1 MVKYYLR
8 YMITLVLFFIS
19 SHFFAQGVFSTV
31 TSNKSEVYVGE
42 PVAITVSVYTPTWFT
57 QGVDIGNLTVNGAFT
72 VYFRSVSTSRK
83 INGQTYAG
91 IQFIYNVFPFE
102 EQDIVIPALNFE
114 VESPNVGDYKGIRR
128 KVQSKEKVIKIKPT
142 PPDIDR
148 DQWFVTGGMTVRE
161 NWNGNLNAVKVGDVL
176 ERTITRNTRNTVA
189 ELIPPIIWDS
199 IPSVSSYP
207 IRPNVNTNKT
217 RTDISAIRTDGV
229 KYLFEEEGD
238 IILADMEFSWW
249 NPYQKK
255 YLKRTIKGRTISV
268 KPNPD
273 LGILR
278 TIKDSL
284 EVKQALIN
292 TEEDEK
298 EAKTYFGLS
307 LKQLLALL
315 VVLGIVLSILI
326 RYLLKARKA
335 YIRKRKEYRASETY
349 AFRRFLSTVSSNKS
363 HLILPTLYRW
373 ISHIQLEEPTLKAF
387 AAKAQY
393 APLNTEIDRLEKQL
407 NEQPGKL
414 IDVNKTIWRK
424 ARKSFLN
431 AKKKPREN
439 RFWVN
444 P

>member
-1 MVKYYLR
+1 
-8 YMITLVLFFIS
+8 
-19 SHFFAQGVFSTV
+19 
-31 TSNKSEVYVGE
+31 
-42 PVAITVSVYTPTWFT
+42 
-57 QGVDIGNLTVNGAFT
+57 
-72 VYFRSVSTSRK
+72 
-83 INGQTYAG
+83 
-91 IQFIYNVFPFE
+91 
-102 EQDIVIPALNFE
+102 
-114 VESPNVGDYKGIRR
+114 
-128 KVQSKEKVIKIKPT
+128 
-142 PPDIDR
+142 
-148 DQWFVTGGMTVRE
+148 
-161 NWNGNLNAVKVGDVL
+161 
-176 ERTITRNTRNTVA
+176 
-189 ELIPPIIWDS
+189 
-199 IPSVSSYP
+199 
-207 IRPNVNTNKT
+207 
-217 RTDISAIRTDGV
+217 
-229 KYLFEEEGD
+229 
-238 IILADMEFSWW
+238 MEFSWW

-284 EVKQALIN
+284 NVKQALIN

-307 LKQLLALL
+307 LKELLALL

-326 RYLLKARKA
+326 RFLLKARKA

-349 AFRRFLSTVSSNKS
+349 AFRRFLSKVSSKKS
-363 HLILPTLYRW
+363 NLILPALYRW
-373 ISHIQLEEPTLKAF
+373 ISHIQLEAPTLKAF

-393 APLNTEIDRLEKQL
+393 EPLITEIDQLEKQL
-407 NEQPGKL
+407 NEQPEKL
-414 IDVNKTIWRK
+414 IDLDKTIWRK

>member
-1 MVKYYLR
+1 MVKRYLR

-31 TSNKSEVYVGE
+31 TSNKSQVYVGE

-57 QGVDIGNLTVNGAFT
+57 KGVDIGNLTVNGAFT

-83 INGQTYAG
+83 IKGQTYAG

-128 KVQSKEKVIKIKPT
+128 KIQSKEKVIKIKPT
-142 PPDIDR
+142 PPEIDR

-161 NWNGNLNAVKVGDVL
+161 NWKGNLKAVKVGDVI
-176 ERTITRNTRNTVA
+176 ERTITRYTRNTVA
-189 ELIPPIIWDS
+189 ELIPPILWDS
-199 IPSVSSYP
+199 ILSVSEYP
-207 IRPNVNTNKT
+207 IRPEVTTNKT

-229 KYLFEEEGD
+229 KYLFEEEGE
-238 IILADMEFSWW
+238 IVLADMEFSWW

-255 YLKRTIKGRTISV
+255 YLKRTIKGRTIRV

-284 EVKQALIN
+284 EVKQELIN
-292 TEEDEK
+292 TEEEKK

-307 LKQLLALL
+307 LKEFLALL
-315 VVLGIVLSILI
+315 VVVSIVIYLFI

-335 YIRKRKEYRASETY
+335 FIRKWGAYRASESY
-349 AFRRFLSTVSSNKS
+349 AFKRFLSDSNSEDPGKAIPALYHWIG
-363 HLILPTLYRW
+363 HLNLT
-373 ISHIQLEEPTLKAF
+373 EPTLRELAF
-387 AAKAQY
+387 ASENEA
-393 APLNTEIDRLEKQL
+393 LLSEIETIEAVLKDKNVNRLSINKKLWRQTRD
-407 NEQPGKL
+407 KL
-414 IDVNKTIWRK
+414 IKVQKE
-424 ARKSFLN
+424 A
-431 AKKKPREN
+431 PPGRE
-439 RFWVN
+439 WIN

>member
-1 MVKYYLR
+1 MVKRYLK
-8 YMITLVLFFIS
+8 YSIVIILFLVTSNL
-19 SHFFAQGVFSTV
+19 FAQGVFSTV
-31 TSNKSEVYVGE
+31 ASNKSEVYVGE

-83 INGQTYAG
+83 INGQNYAG

-114 VESPNVGDYKGIRR
+114 VESPKVGGYKGIRR
-128 KVQSKEKVIKIKPT
+128 KVQSKEKVIKIKPI

-148 DQWFVTGGMTVRE
+148 NQWFVTGGMTVRE
-161 NWNGNLNAVKVGDVL
+161 NWTGNRNAVKVGDVL
-176 ERTITRNTRNTVA
+176 ERTITRNTRNTLA

-238 IILADMEFSWW
+238 IILPDMEFSWW

-284 EVKQALIN
+284 NVKQALIN
-292 TEEDEK
+292 TEEDEM

-307 LKQLLALL
+307 QKQLLVLL
-315 VVLGIVLSILI
+315 VVLGVVLAILI
-326 RYLLKARKA
+326 RFLLKARKA
-335 YIRKRKEYRASETY
+335 FIRERKEYRTSETY
-349 AFRRFLSTVSSNKS
+349 AFRRFLSAVSSKKS
-363 HLILPTLYRW
+363 HLILPSLYRW
-373 ISHIQLEEPTLKAF
+373 ISHLQLGEPTLKAF
-387 AAKAQY
+387 AAKAQF
-393 APLNTEIDRLEKQL
+393 APLNTEIDQLEKQL
-407 NEQPGKL
+407 NDQPGKS
-414 IDVNKTIWRK
+414 IDLDKTIWRK

-431 AKKKPREN
+431 AKKKPQK
-439 RFWVN
+439 VN
-444 P
+444 SWINP

>member
-1 MVKYYLR
+1 
-8 YMITLVLFFIS
+8 MITLVLFFTS

-161 NWNGNLNAVKVGDVL
+161 NWNGNPNTVKVGDVL

-238 IILADMEFSWW
+238 IILPDMEFSWW

-307 LKQLLALL
+307 LKELLALL

-326 RYLLKARKA
+326 RYMLKARKA
-335 YIRKRKEYRASETY
+335 FIQKRKEYRASETY
-349 AFRRFLSTVSSNKS
+349 AFKRFLSDSNSEDPGKAIPALYHWIG
-363 HLILPTLYRW
+363 HLNLN
-373 ISHIQLEEPTLKAF
+373 EPTLRELAF
-387 AAKAQY
+387 ASENEA
-393 APLNTEIDRLEKQL
+393 LLSEIETIEAVLKDKNVNRLSINKKLWRQSRD
-407 NEQPGKL
+407 KL
-414 IDVNKTIWRK
+414 IKVQKE
-424 ARKSFLN
+424 A
-431 AKKKPREN
+431 PPGRE
-439 RFWVN
+439 WIN

>member
-1 MVKYYLR
+1 MVKRYLR
-8 YMITLVLFFIS
+8 YMITLVLFFMS

-72 VYFRSVSTSRK
+72 VYFRSVSSSRK
-83 INGQTYAG
+83 IKGQTYAS

-102 EQDIVIPALNFE
+102 EQDIVIPALSFD
-114 VESPNVGDYKGIRR
+114 VESPALGSSKGIRR

-142 PPDIDR
+142 PPEIDR

-161 NWNGNLNAVKVGDVL
+161 NWNGNLNDVKVGDVL
-176 ERTITRNTRNTVA
+176 ERRITRNTRNTVA

-207 IRPNVNTNKT
+207 IRPKVNTNKT

-238 IILADMEFSWW
+238 IVLPDMEFSWW

-284 EVKQALIN
+284 EVKQELIKA
-292 TEEDEK
+292 EETEK

-307 LKQLLALL
+307 LKELLALF
-315 VVLGIVLSILI
+315 VVVSIVIYLFI
-326 RYLLKARKA
+326 RYLLKARKVF
-335 YIRKRKEYRASETY
+335 IRKRKEYRASETY
-349 AFRRFLSTVSSNKS
+349 AFKRFLSSVSSEKF
-363 HLILPTLYRW
+363 HLILPNLYRW
-373 ISHIQLEEPTLKAF
+373 ISHIQPGEPTLRAF
-387 AAKAQY
+387 AAKAKY
-393 APLNTEIDRLEKQL
+393 TPLNTEIERLEKQL
-407 NEQPGKL
+407 NDRPGIA
-414 IDVNKTIWRK
+414 IDQTIWRK
-424 ARKSFLN
+424 ARKSFLRYR
-431 AKKKPREN
+431 KKPQKLN
-439 RFWVN
+439 SWIN